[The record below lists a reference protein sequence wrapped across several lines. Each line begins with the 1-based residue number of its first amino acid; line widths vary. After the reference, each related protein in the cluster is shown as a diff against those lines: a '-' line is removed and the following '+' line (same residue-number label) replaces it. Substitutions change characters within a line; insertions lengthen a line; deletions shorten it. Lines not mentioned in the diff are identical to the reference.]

1 MLQKECFTRD
11 KDVWPKCGTKLNSRK
26 GNIKISRQFHYQ
38 EEAQYSLMCP
48 KEVST
53 PKSSKY

>member
-11 KDVWPKCGTKLNSRK
+11 KDVWPKCGTKLNSRN
-26 GNIKISRQFHYQ
+26 GNIKISRQFLYQ
-38 EEAQYSLMCP
+38 EEAHYSLLHP

-53 PKSSKY
+53 PISSKF

>member
-1 MLQKECFTRD
+1 MLQKECFNRD

-26 GNIKISRQFHYQ
+26 GNIKISRQFFYQ
-38 EEAQYSLMCP
+38 EEAQYSLMRP

-53 PKSSKY
+53 PKS